1 MHEYICSNNIKYCGD
16 YTIKRS
22 NNAAPKTMWI
32 SAYTKFIVSS
42 ITIGIV
48 LFVIYIL
55 LLLLSSSIDGSYPNE
70 RLLLYALTDQQ
81 TNQTTSALNKKGLD
95 LINSGDYSEAITYFD
110 KALAMNSSNVNAL
123 NNKAFAL
130 YSLGNYSEAISYYDK
145 ALAIEPDD
153 ATVLNNK
160 GLVLYSLGSYYEAIK
175 YIDKALAIEPDDA
188 LALDNKNKILD
199 LLSKQK

>member
-22 NNAAPKTMWI
+22 NNAAPKTIWI
-32 SAYTKFIVSS
+32 SVHTKFIVSS
-42 ITIGIV
+42 ITIGIAV
-48 LFVIYIL
+48 FVIYIL
-55 LLLLSSSIDGSYPNE
+55 LLLLSTSIDGRYPNE

-95 LINSGDYSEAITYFD
+95 LINSGNYSEAITYFN
-110 KALAMNSSNVNAL
+110 KALAMNFSNVNAL

-130 YSLGNYSEAISYYDK
+130 SSLGNYSEAISYYDK

-160 GLVLYSLGSYYEAIK
+160 GVALANLANYYEAIK

>member
-1 MHEYICSNNIKYCGD
+1 MG
-16 YTIKRS
+16 
-22 NNAAPKTMWI
+22 I
-32 SAYTKFIVSS
+32 SVYTKFIVSS
-42 ITIGIV
+42 ITSGIAV
-48 LFVIYIL
+48 FVIYIL
-55 LLLLSSSIDGSYPNE
+55 LLLSSPSIDGSYPNE

-95 LINSGDYSEAITYFD
+95 LINSGNYSEAIIYFD

-123 NNKAFAL
+123 NNK
-130 YSLGNYSEAISYYDK
+130 GV
-145 ALAIEPDD
+145 ALANL
-153 ATVLNNK
+153 AN
-160 GLVLYSLGSYYEAIK
+160 YYEAIK

>member
-42 ITIGIV
+42 ITIGIG

-81 TNQTTSALNKKGLD
+81 TNQTTSALNNKGLA
-95 LINSGDYSEAITYFD
+95 LEKLGKNKEAIIYFD
-110 KALAMNSSNVNAL
+110 KALAVEPNYATAL
-123 NNKAFAL
+123 NSKGVAL
-130 YSLGNYSEAISYYDK
+130 TNLGNYSEAISYYDK

-153 ATVLNNK
+153 ALALNNK
-160 GLVLYSLGSYYEAIK
+160 GVALANLANYYEAIK